1 MKTTSQIHSAASVP
15 PYRWC
20 YLALS
25 SFGLLFVGI
34 IYAWS
39 IFKVPLQDA
48 FGWDAPSLA
57 VNYSLSVAF
66 LCIGGLVGG
75 LLDKKLST
83 RSLLLFAAFLSF
95 VGFTVTSRLDGSS
108 ITLLYLAYGIV
119 AGSGIGISYN
129 TLLAVGNS
137 WFPDKKGLS
146 SGILMMCFGLSTMLL
161 GKVAAAMF
169 EMEAFGWRKT
179 FFFVGAII
187 AVILVICALFLKKP
201 GADVVFQ
208 TTPAKAGKSKTKTA
222 GSATNKVADSA
233 YVKASATQSS
243 SAKPIS
249 QRDYTAAETMRS
261 PAFWIFFV
269 YGTLTCS
276 VGMVVINFAL
286 DLSLT
291 LGASVALATTL
302 VGVLSACNG
311 LGRIICGILY
321 DTTNCR
327 TTMLFVTLVTT
338 GSALSILLALQTGS
352 LLLGVLGMCLAGI
365 SYGSV
370 PTLSSAFLI
379 GFYGIRDFA
388 TNYSVA
394 NLRGLIGSF
403 VPTIAGFLLQSSGT
417 YVTPFLLLLGISI
430 ISIPLNF
437 MIRRP

>member
-1 MKTTSQIHSAASVP
+1 MKTTSQVHSASSVP

-83 RSLLLFAAFLSF
+83 RSLLLIAAVLSF
-95 VGFTVTSRLDGSS
+95 VGFTITSRLDGTN
-108 ITLLYLAYGIV
+108 ITLLYIAYGIV

-169 EMEAFGWRKT
+169 DMEAFGWRKT
-179 FFFVGAII
+179 FFLVGAVI
-187 AVILVICALFLKKP
+187 AVVLVLCAMLLRKP
-201 GADVVFQ
+201 GPEIVLPAARAASISRQ
-208 TTPAKAGKSKTKTA
+208 TS
-222 GSATNKVADSA
+222 N
-233 YVKASATQSS
+233 
-243 SAKPIS
+243 S
-249 QRDYTAAETMRS
+249 QNTSPRDYTSAETMRS

-321 DTTNCR
+321 DAAGCR
-327 TTMLFVTLVTT
+327 TTMLSVTFVTA
-338 GSALSILLALQTGS
+338 GSALSILLALQTNS
-352 LLLGVLGMCLAGI
+352 LALGVLGMCLAGI

-379 GFYGIRDFA
+379 GFYGIKDFA

-403 VPTIAGFLLQSSGT
+403 VPTIAGFLYQSSST

-430 ISIPLNF
+430 VSIPLNF

>member
-1 MKTTSQIHSAASVP
+1 MKTTSQAHSAASVP

-66 LCIGGLVGG
+66 LCIGGLMGG

-83 RSLLLFAAFLSF
+83 RSLLLMAAVLSF
-95 VGFTVTSRLDGSS
+95 VGFTVTSRLDGSN
-108 ITLLYLAYGIV
+108 ITLLYIAYGIV

-201 GADVVFQ
+201 GADVVFP
-208 TTPAKAGKSKTKTA
+208 TAPEKAGASKAKT
-222 GSATNKVADSA
+222 ADSA
-233 YVKASATQSS
+233 
-243 SAKPIS
+243 IS
-249 QRDYTAAETMRS
+249 QTTAQRDYTAAETMRS

-311 LGRIICGILY
+311 LGRIVCGILY
-321 DTTNCR
+321 DATNCR
-327 TTMLFVTLVTT
+327 TTMLFVTLVTA

-352 LLLGVLGMCLAGI
+352 LPLGVLGMCLAGI

-403 VPTIAGFLLQSSGT
+403 VPTIAGVLLQSSGT

-430 ISIPLNF
+430 VSIPLNF

>member
-83 RSLLLFAAFLSF
+83 RSLLLMAAVLSF
-95 VGFTVTSRLDGSS
+95 VGFTVTSRLDGSN
-108 ITLLYLAYGIV
+108 ITLLYIAYGIV

-201 GADVVFQ
+201 GAGVVFP
-208 TTPAKAGKSKTKTA
+208 TEPEKAGASKAKT
-222 GSATNKVADSA
+222 ADSA
-233 YVKASATQSS
+233 
-243 SAKPIS
+243 IS
-249 QRDYTAAETMRS
+249 QTTAQRDYTAAETMRS

-311 LGRIICGILY
+311 LGRIVCGILY
-321 DTTNCR
+321 DATNCR
-327 TTMLFVTLVTT
+327 TTMLFVTLVTA

-352 LLLGVLGMCLAGI
+352 LPLGVLGMCLAGI

-417 YVTPFLLLLGISI
+417 YMTPFLLLLGISI
-430 ISIPLNF
+430 VSIPLNF

>member
-1 MKTTSQIHSAASVP
+1 MKTTSQAHSASSVP

-83 RSLLLFAAFLSF
+83 RSLLLMAAVLSF
-95 VGFTVTSRLDGSS
+95 VGFTVTSRLDGSN
-108 ITLLYLAYGIV
+108 ITLLYIAYGIV

-161 GKVAAAMF
+161 GKVATAMF

-201 GADVVFQ
+201 GADVVFP
-208 TTPAKAGKSKTKTA
+208 TVPEKTGKSNAKTTGSVTSEAVHEA
-222 GSATNKVADSA
+222 GA
-233 YVKASATQSS
+233 KASAK
-243 SAKPIS
+243 SAP

-311 LGRIICGILY
+311 LGRIVCGILY
-321 DTTNCR
+321 DATNCR
-327 TTMLFVTLVTT
+327 TTMLFVTLVTA

-352 LLLGVLGMCLAGI
+352 LPLGILGMCLAGI

-403 VPTIAGFLLQSSGT
+403 VPTIAGVLLQSSGT

-430 ISIPLNF
+430 VSIPLNF

>member
-1 MKTTSQIHSAASVP
+1 MKTTSQIHSATSVP

-108 ITLLYLAYGIV
+108 ITLLYIAYGIV

-129 TLLAVGNS
+129 TLLAAGNS

-201 GADVVFQ
+201 GADVVFP
-208 TTPAKAGKSKTKTA
+208 TTPE
-222 GSATNKVADSA
+222 
-233 YVKASATQSS
+233 KASATQSS

-311 LGRIICGILY
+311 LGRIVCGILY
-321 DTTNCR
+321 DATNCR
-327 TTMLFVTLVTT
+327 TTMLFVTLVTA
-338 GSALSILLALQTGS
+338 GSALSILLALQIGS
-352 LLLGVLGMCLAGI
+352 LPLGVLGMCLAGI

-430 ISIPLNF
+430 VSIPLNF

>member
-48 FGWDAPSLA
+48 FDWDAPSLA

-95 VGFTVTSRLDGSS
+95 VGFTVTSRLYGSS
-108 ITLLYLAYGIV
+108 ITLLYIAYGIV

-201 GADVVFQ
+201 GADVVFP
-208 TTPAKAGKSKTKTA
+208 TVPE
-222 GSATNKVADSA
+222 
-233 YVKASATQSS
+233 KASATQSS

-261 PAFWIFFV
+261 PAVWIFFV

-311 LGRIICGILY
+311 LGRIVCGILY
-321 DTTNCR
+321 DATNCR
-327 TTMLFVTLVTT
+327 TTMLFVTLVTA

-352 LLLGVLGMCLAGI
+352 LPLGVLGMCLAGI

-430 ISIPLNF
+430 VSIPLNF

>member
-1 MKTTSQIHSAASVP
+1 MKTTSQAHSASSVP

-83 RSLLLFAAFLSF
+83 RSLLLMAAVLSF
-95 VGFTVTSRLDGSS
+95 VGFTVTSRLDGSN

-201 GADVVFQ
+201 GADVVFP
-208 TTPAKAGKSKTKTA
+208 TTPE
-222 GSATNKVADSA
+222 
-233 YVKASATQSS
+233 KASATQSS

-311 LGRIICGILY
+311 LGRIVCGILY
-321 DTTNCR
+321 DATNCL
-327 TTMLFVTLVTT
+327 TTMLFVTLVTA

-352 LLLGVLGMCLAGI
+352 LPLGILGMCLAGI

-370 PTLSSAFLI
+370 PTLSSALLI
-379 GFYGIRDFA
+379 GFYGIKDFA

-430 ISIPLNF
+430 VSIPLNF

>member
-1 MKTTSQIHSAASVP
+1 MKTTSQVHSASSVP

-83 RSLLLFAAFLSF
+83 RSLLLMAAVLSF
-95 VGFTVTSRLDGSS
+95 VGFTVTSRLDGSN
-108 ITLLYLAYGIV
+108 ITLLYIAYGIV

-187 AVILVICALFLKKP
+187 AVILVICALLLKKP
-201 GADVVFQ
+201 GADVVFP
-208 TTPAKAGKSKTKTA
+208 TAPEKAGRSKTTA
-222 GSATNKVADSA
+222 ADSEA
-233 YVKASATQSS
+233 SKPANRADAKASATHSS
-243 SAKPIS
+243 TP

-311 LGRIICGILY
+311 LGRIVCGILY
-321 DTTNCR
+321 DATNCR
-327 TTMLFVTLVTT
+327 TTMLFVTLVTA

-352 LLLGVLGMCLAGI
+352 LPLGVLGMCLAGI

-379 GFYGIRDFA
+379 GFYGIKDFA

-417 YVTPFLLLLGISI
+417 YMTPFLLLLGISI
-430 ISIPLNF
+430 VSIPLNF

>member
-83 RSLLLFAAFLSF
+83 RSLLLFAALLSF

-108 ITLLYLAYGIV
+108 ITLLYIAYGIV

-129 TLLAVGNS
+129 TLLAAGNS

-201 GADVVFQ
+201 GADVVFP
-208 TTPAKAGKSKTKTA
+208 TTPE
-222 GSATNKVADSA
+222 
-233 YVKASATQSS
+233 KASATQSS

-311 LGRIICGILY
+311 LGRIVCGILY
-321 DTTNCR
+321 DATNCR
-327 TTMLFVTLVTT
+327 TTMLFVTLVTA

-352 LLLGVLGMCLAGI
+352 LPLGILGMCLAGI

-403 VPTIAGFLLQSSGT
+403 VPTIAGVLLQSSGT

-430 ISIPLNF
+430 VSIPLNF

>member
-66 LCIGGLVGG
+66 LCIGGLMGG

-83 RSLLLFAAFLSF
+83 RSLLLMAAVLSF
-95 VGFTVTSRLDGSS
+95 VGFTVTSRLDGSN
-108 ITLLYLAYGIV
+108 ITLLYIAYGIV

-137 WFPDKKGLS
+137 WVPDKKGLS

-201 GADVVFQ
+201 GADVVFP
-208 TTPAKAGKSKTKTA
+208 TAPEKAGASKAKT
-222 GSATNKVADSA
+222 ADSA
-233 YVKASATQSS
+233 
-243 SAKPIS
+243 IS
-249 QRDYTAAETMRS
+249 QTTAQRDYTAAETMRS

-311 LGRIICGILY
+311 LGRIVCGILY
-321 DTTNCR
+321 DATNCR
-327 TTMLFVTLVTT
+327 TTMLFVTLVTA

-352 LLLGVLGMCLAGI
+352 LPLGVLGMCLAGI

-403 VPTIAGFLLQSSGT
+403 VPTIAGVLLQSSGT
-417 YVTPFLLLLGISI
+417 YVTPFLLLFGISI
-430 ISIPLNF
+430 VSIPLNF

>member
-1 MKTTSQIHSAASVP
+1 MKTTSQVHSASSVP

-83 RSLLLFAAFLSF
+83 RSLLLIAAVLSF
-95 VGFTVTSRLDGSS
+95 VGFTVTSRLDGTN
-108 ITLLYLAYGIV
+108 ITLLYIAYGIV

-187 AVILVICALFLKKP
+187 AVILVICALLLKKP
-201 GADVVFQ
+201 GADVVFP
-208 TTPAKAGKSKTKTA
+208 TAPEKTGKSKAKASGSATSKAA
-222 GSATNKVADSA
+222 GSAD
-233 YVKASATQSS
+233 VKASATQT
-243 SAKPIS
+243 
-249 QRDYTAAETMRS
+249 QRDYTSAETMRS

-311 LGRIICGILY
+311 LGRIVCGILY
-321 DTTNCR
+321 DATNCR
-327 TTMLFVTLVTT
+327 TTMLFVTLVTA

-352 LLLGVLGMCLAGI
+352 LPLGVLGMCLAGI

-379 GFYGIRDFA
+379 GFYGIKDFA

-430 ISIPLNF
+430 VSIPLNF

>member
-66 LCIGGLVGG
+66 LCIGGLMGG

-83 RSLLLFAAFLSF
+83 RSLLLMAAVLSF
-95 VGFTVTSRLDGSS
+95 VGFTVTSRLDGSN
-108 ITLLYLAYGIV
+108 ITLLYIAYGIV

-201 GADVVFQ
+201 GADVVFP
-208 TTPAKAGKSKTKTA
+208 TAPEKAGASKAKT
-222 GSATNKVADSA
+222 ADSA
-233 YVKASATQSS
+233 
-243 SAKPIS
+243 IS
-249 QRDYTAAETMRS
+249 QTTAQRDYTAAETMRS

-311 LGRIICGILY
+311 LGRIVCGILY
-321 DTTNCR
+321 DATNCR
-327 TTMLFVTLVTT
+327 TTMLFVTLVTA

-352 LLLGVLGMCLAGI
+352 LPLGVLGMCLAGI

-403 VPTIAGFLLQSSGT
+403 VPTIAGVLLQSSGT

-430 ISIPLNF
+430 VSIPLNF

>member
-1 MKTTSQIHSAASVP
+1 MKTTSQAHSASSVP

-83 RSLLLFAAFLSF
+83 RSLLLMAAVLSF
-95 VGFTVTSRLDGSS
+95 VGFTVTSRLDGSN
-108 ITLLYLAYGIV
+108 ITLLYIAYGIV

-201 GADVVFQ
+201 GADVVFP
-208 TTPAKAGKSKTKTA
+208 TVPEKTGKSNAKTTGSVTSEAVHEA
-222 GSATNKVADSA
+222 GA
-233 YVKASATQSS
+233 KASAK
-243 SAKPIS
+243 SAP

-311 LGRIICGILY
+311 LGRIVCGILY
-321 DTTNCR
+321 DATNCR
-327 TTMLFVTLVTT
+327 TTMLFVTLVTA

-352 LLLGVLGMCLAGI
+352 LPLGILGMCLAGI

-403 VPTIAGFLLQSSGT
+403 VPTIAGVLLQSSGT

-430 ISIPLNF
+430 VSIPLNF

>member
-1 MKTTSQIHSAASVP
+1 MKTTSQAHSASSVP

-83 RSLLLFAAFLSF
+83 RSLLLMAAVLSF
-95 VGFTVTSRLDGSS
+95 VGFTVTSRLDGSN
-108 ITLLYLAYGIV
+108 ITLLYIAYGIV

-187 AVILVICALFLKKP
+187 AVILVICALLLKKP
-201 GADVVFQ
+201 GADVVFP
-208 TTPAKAGKSKTKTA
+208 TAPEKTGKSKTKTS

-249 QRDYTAAETMRS
+249 QCDYTAAETMRS

-311 LGRIICGILY
+311 LGRIGAFYPVGASDRIAPPGCSWNVPGRYFLWKCSDIKLCIPHRFLRHQGLRHQLQCGQPAWSDRLLCADHSRVSASVQRHLCDPVFTAFGYFHRFDPVKLHDPQTIRPA
-321 DTTNCR
+321 DHD
-327 TTMLFVTLVTT
+327 FFADSVT
-338 GSALSILLALQTGS
+338 
-352 LLLGVLGMCLAGI
+352 
-365 SYGSV
+365 
-370 PTLSSAFLI
+370 FLKK
-379 GFYGIRDFA
+379 
-388 TNYSVA
+388 
-394 NLRGLIGSF
+394 
-403 VPTIAGFLLQSSGT
+403 
-417 YVTPFLLLLGISI
+417 
-430 ISIPLNF
+430 
-437 MIRRP
+437 

>member
-1 MKTTSQIHSAASVP
+1 MKTTSQAHSASSVP

-83 RSLLLFAAFLSF
+83 RSLLLMAAVLSF
-95 VGFTVTSRLDGSS
+95 VGFTVTSRLDGSN
-108 ITLLYLAYGIV
+108 ITLLYIAYGIV

-201 GADVVFQ
+201 GADVVFP
-208 TTPAKAGKSKTKTA
+208 TVPEKTGKSNAKTTGSVTSEAVHEA
-222 GSATNKVADSA
+222 GA
-233 YVKASATQSS
+233 KASAK
-243 SAKPIS
+243 SAP

-311 LGRIICGILY
+311 LGRIVCGILY
-321 DTTNCR
+321 DATNCR
-327 TTMLFVTLVTT
+327 TTMLFVTLVTA

-352 LLLGVLGMCLAGI
+352 LPLGILGMCLAGI

-379 GFYGIRDFA
+379 GFYGIKDFA

-403 VPTIAGFLLQSSGT
+403 APTIAGFLLQSSGT

-430 ISIPLNF
+430 VSIPLNF

>member
-1 MKTTSQIHSAASVP
+1 MKTTSQAHSASSVP

-83 RSLLLFAAFLSF
+83 RSLLLMAAVLSF
-95 VGFTVTSRLDGSS
+95 VGFTVTSRLDGSN
-108 ITLLYLAYGIV
+108 ITLLYIAYGIV

-187 AVILVICALFLKKP
+187 AVILVICALLLKKP
-201 GADVVFQ
+201 GADVVFP
-208 TTPAKAGKSKTKTA
+208 TAPEKTGKSKAKTTGSVTSEAVHEA
-222 GSATNKVADSA
+222 GA
-233 YVKASATQSS
+233 KASAK
-243 SAKPIS
+243 SAP

-311 LGRIICGILY
+311 LGRIVCGILY
-321 DTTNCR
+321 DATNCR
-327 TTMLFVTLVTT
+327 TTMLFVTLVTA

-352 LLLGVLGMCLAGI
+352 LPLGILGMCLAGI

-379 GFYGIRDFA
+379 GFYGIKDFA

-417 YVTPFLLLLGISI
+417 YMTPFLLLLGISI
-430 ISIPLNF
+430 VSIPLNF